1 VQQRGA
7 RVLWRRLNGDT
18 APKFPSTTLQQNI
31 EGSSVA
37 ERSEFCCVLG
47 LLWFVEELRAGWW
60 LGGRI
65 GLLRFL
71 PGAEKGQ
78 FCC

>member
-7 RVLWRRLNGDT
+7 RGLWRRLNGDT
-18 APKFPSTTLQQNI
+18 APKFPLATSERNF

-37 ERSEFCCVLG
+37 ERSGFCCVLG
-47 LLWFVEELRAGWW
+47 LLWFVEKLRAGGW

-71 PGAEKGQ
+71 PGPERGQ
-78 FCC
+78 FRC